1 MSCLF
6 RNGDYVDGDDLE
18 PLIQDALDAIEY
30 AIGDTSTRWGAER
43 ARNGH
48 PEPFPLRYVEVGNE
62 NVFGRYAVNYN
73 RFHKAIK
80 ERYPQIEPL

>member
-1 MSCLF
+1 MFVCNAGMSFLF

-48 PEPFPLRYVEVGNE
+48 PEPFPLRYVEV
-62 NVFGRYAVNYN
+62 
-73 RFHKAIK
+73 
-80 ERYPQIEPL
+80 